1 MSFRSRVEHASVPL
15 VARLNRVPRAAA
27 FFTVL
32 ALLVAGVLVP
42 RVGFVFTLV
51 VALVVAWLLFLT
63 WPRLTRPERL
73 GRIAVLFL
81 VAAVGV
87 VQAFPR

>member
-15 VARLNRVPRAAA
+15 VTRLNRVPRMVA
-27 FFTVL
+27 FVGVL
-32 ALLVAGVLVP
+32 VVLVAGMLVPKIGFVLTLLVAA
-42 RVGFVFTLV
+42 F
-51 VALVVAWLLFLT
+51 VAWLLYLT
-63 WPRLTRPERL
+63 WPRLTPPERL

-81 VAAVGV
+81 VLAVAV